1 MRFSVLRKTPKLFL
15 PMILGLSGLQAH
27 AMDAD
32 PYMTQEHL
40 LNKAVQVHVTTRGM
54 KYFDSELAKILGNLG
69 VNIDE
74 GYFPAL
80 SYTFEKPI
88 NPDDFAKDNPE
99 EVKMYKQVRELLTK
113 WLVGFSLNDHRPTI
127 EIGESGYIAKFSRF
141 SLVTDQKL
149 MEKLGKRE
157 GAILAIELEIK
168 HLTLGTNSV
177 KVWDINNEFL
187 GKVGA
192 EEVSLSAGDA
202 KNPLKVRLPF
212 YLRMNAYGALE
223 FEALDVENNLDSIPV
238 SLQYKK
244 LLVPQFAI
252 EINGKKFL
260 LNNKEID
267 KLFTE
272 QAPAILESVR
282 KNLGDFAR
290 NQLPAMLN
298 EKAKEFLKGNLDQ
311 VQNMVPPGKEPNDT
325 RPDFKW
331 GLRLQNIGLKESL
344 NIELGAYAED
354 PVNPRSLPRP
364 EDKSRGLVT
373 WGLIP
378 QTKYDIGLSLD
389 RGLINRILQLSF
401 ERRNFEKI
409 AMSDGSTL
417 RMMASPLIDYVK
429 APVAMPIKDSETWV
443 KLRVAVENKPDSIFL
458 KEKIV
463 VEFDIIAKL
472 RQMADKTGMQLVL
485 YSIDPDSMAMDD
497 KYFSIAGKLLKG
509 KVRDG
514 IKDKLREQCAGWKS
528 KEEAIP
534 GAFPLPPEILGIKL
548 DINRVLMD
556 PKGHLVMYLNYANA
570 GAK

>member
-1 MRFSVLRKTPKLFL
+1 MRFPVLRKTPKLLL
-15 PMILGLSGLQAH
+15 PLVLGLTSVQAH

-40 LNKAVQVHVTTRGM
+40 LNKAVQVHVTNRGM
-54 KYFDSELAKILGNLG
+54 KYFDTELGKILGNLG
-69 VNIDE
+69 VNLDE

-149 MEKLGKRE
+149 MEKLGKRD

-168 HLTLGTNSV
+168 HLTVGTNSV
-177 KVWDINNEFL
+177 KVWDVNNEFL

-192 EEVSLSAGDA
+192 EDVSLSAGDA

-223 FEALDVENNLDSIPV
+223 FEALEVENNLDSIPV

-331 GLRLQNIGLKESL
+331 GLRLQNIGLKDSL
-344 NIELGAYAED
+344 NIELAAYAED
-354 PVNPRSLPRP
+354 PVNPRSLPRA
-364 EDKSRGLVT
+364 EDKSRGAVT

-378 QTKYDIGLSLD
+378 QSKYDIGLSLD

-417 RMMASPLIDYVK
+417 RMMAPPLIDYVK
-429 APVAMPIKDSETWV
+429 APVAMTIKDSETWV

-458 KEKIV
+458 KEKV
-463 VEFDIIAKL
+463 VIEFDIIAKL
-472 RQMADKTGMQLVL
+472 RQMADKSGMQLVL
-485 YSIDPDSMAMDD
+485 YSIDAESMAMDD
-497 KYFSIAGKLLKG
+497 KYLSLAGKLVKG

-514 IKDKLREQCAGWKS
+514 IKDKLREQCAGWKN

-548 DINRVLMD
+548 EINRVLMD
-556 PKGHLVMYLNYANA
+556 PKGHLVMYLDYAKA